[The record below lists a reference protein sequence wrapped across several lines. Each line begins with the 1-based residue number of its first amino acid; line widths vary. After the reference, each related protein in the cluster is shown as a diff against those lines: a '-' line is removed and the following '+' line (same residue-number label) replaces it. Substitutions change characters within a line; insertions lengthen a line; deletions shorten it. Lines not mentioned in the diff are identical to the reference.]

1 MKRRLI
7 ASLAL
12 LAFVVSAN
20 AQISKHRKY
29 DWGWSYKLEMPETG
43 MKCEFP
49 EKPTIITLAYGYMTA
64 AAFNDEL
71 FVAAKLENH
80 SPYDLQ
86 CRTDEFTAELKRVYG
101 LPIQNLKWDKIQS
114 SNGHLTA
121 SAESNRGWA
130 TFHIDAIATED
141 VLTIFVYA
149 HHGELSVPGHFFA
162 SSYSV
167 NDIPKGDLG
176 YATEAKQ
183 VKYAKSLEKD
193 HGRSLVRLDKTSLTL
208 EWPATPTVEAN
219 HHETAYTHQ
228 QNDAHYATRVIESGS
243 LMSYAFF
250 NAFIAQEQQKCA
262 ASSSLEMMA
271 DETEIPVQFDR
282 NKEVYFRKMTFKS
295 GDKTYHRFYVAADN
309 RIIVQEL
316 ETNTEP
322 TLAETR
328 YLNTFEQSVRNKYDT
343 RTLVLK

>member
-1 MKRRLI
+1 MKLKLI
-7 ASLAL
+7 ATIAVLSS
-12 LAFVVSAN
+12 VVSAN

-64 AAFNDEL
+64 ASFKDEL
-71 FVAAKLENH
+71 FIAAKLENH

-86 CRTDEFTAELKRVYG
+86 CRTEEFTTELRKVYG
-101 LPIQNLKWDKIQS
+101 LHLNNLKWNEIETV
-114 SNGHLTA
+114 NGHLTA
-121 SAESNRGWA
+121 SADSKWGWA
-130 TFHIDAIATED
+130 KYHVDAIATED

-167 NDIPKGDLG
+167 NDMQPGDLH
-176 YATEAKQ
+176 YATAAKQ
-183 VKYAKSLEKD
+183 TKYAKSLEKD
-193 HGRSLVRLDKTSLTL
+193 HGRSLVKLENTSVTL
-208 EWPATPTVEAN
+208 EWPATPAMEAN
-219 HHETAYTHQ
+219 RHGSTYALNQ
-228 QNDAHYATRVIESGS
+228 KGSHYATRVIESGP
-243 LMSYAFF
+243 LMSYSFF
-250 NAFIAQEQQKCA
+250 NAFIAQEQQKCSA
-262 ASSSLEMMA
+262 TSSLEMIA

-282 NKEVYFRKMTFKS
+282 NKEVYFRKMTFKT
-295 GDKTYHRFYVAADN
+295 GDKTHHRFYVAADN

-316 ETNTEP
+316 ETTTEP

-343 RTLVLK
+343 KTLVLK

>member
-1 MKRRLI
+1 MKLKLI
-7 ASLAL
+7 ATIAILSS
-12 LAFVVSAN
+12 VVSAN

-64 AAFNDEL
+64 ASFNDEL

-86 CRTDEFTAELKRVYG
+86 CRTDEFTAELKKVYG
-101 LPIQNLKWDKIQS
+101 LPIQNLKWDKIQTA
-114 SNGHLTA
+114 NGHLTA
-121 SAESNRGWA
+121 SAESKGAWA

-162 SSYSV
+162 GSYSV
-167 NDIPKGDLG
+167 NDIAKGDLG
-176 YATEAKQ
+176 YSTEAKQ

-193 HGRSLVRLDKTSLTL
+193 HGRSLVKLEKTSITL
-208 EWPATPTVEAN
+208 EWPATPSVETN
-219 HHETAYTHQ
+219 RHETAYTHQ
-228 QNDAHYATRVIESGS
+228 QNGAHYATRVIESGL

-262 ASSSLEMMA
+262 TSASLEMIV
-271 DETEIPVQFDR
+271 DETEIPVQFDG
-282 NKEVYFRKMTFKS
+282 NKEVYFRKMTFKIQ
-295 GDKTYHRFYVAADN
+295 GKTHHRFYVAADN
-309 RIIVQEL
+309 QIIVQEL
-316 ETNTEP
+316 ETTTEP
-322 TLAETR
+322 TLTETR
-328 YLNTFEQSVRNKYDT
+328 YLVAPYKSHNSLIFNG
-343 RTLVLK
+343 